1 MLESIS
7 LMFICIEI
15 IASMILKYIISLT
28 LSSSPLCSHFFIH
41 FSSCSLST
49 SSMTLLHELRI
60 CLIYIILLLLDLLRC
75 ARLELKAYFVEIEL
89 FPQLFYLVAII
100 STQPFIYKYP
110 RLLR

>member
-15 IASMILKYIISLT
+15 IALMILKYIISLT
-28 LSSSPLCSHFFIH
+28 LSFSPLCSHSFIH
-41 FSSCSLST
+41 FSSCSPFP
-49 SSMTLLHELRI
+49 SSMIILHELRI
-60 CLIYIILLLLDLLRC
+60 CLICIILLLLDLLRC
-75 ARLELKAYFVEIEL
+75 ARLELKAYFVVIEL
-89 FPQLFYLVAII
+89 FPLLFYLVAII